1 MKNKFV
7 KKLAAVATVATM
19 AMGMSVSAFAAAGDT
34 TTLATNLYKDG
45 KYNASAVDSNL
56 SMGNGAVEDTTY
68 VENSDGTYTVT
79 LNFKSSFKAMGM
91 KGYLKEVDV
100 DTTDS
105 IPTINTKYDA
115 KFSINVLNVMP
126 VNAEGDIVILPGVTE

>member
-45 KYNASAVDSNL
+45 NKN
-56 SMGNGAVEDTTY
+56 
-68 VENSDGTYTVT
+68 
-79 LNFKSSFKAMGM
+79 NF
-91 KGYLKEVDV
+91 
-100 DTTDS
+100 
-105 IPTINTKYDA
+105 
-115 KFSINVLNVMP
+115 P
-126 VNAEGDIVILPGVTE
+126 VI

>member
-19 AMGMSVSAFAAAGDT
+19 VMGMSVSAFAATGDT

-45 KYNASAVDSNL
+45 KYDASAVDSNL

-68 VENSDGTYTVT
+68 VENSDGTYTVRRT
-79 LNFKSSFKAMGM
+79 
-91 KGYLKEVDV
+91 EVC
-100 DTTDS
+100 
-105 IPTINTKYDA
+105 A
-115 KFSINVLNVMP
+115 
-126 VNAEGDIVILPGVTE
+126 GGVGK

>member
-45 KYNASAVDSNL
+45 KYNASAVDS
-56 SMGNGAVEDTTY
+56 
-68 VENSDGTYTVT
+68 
-79 LNFKSSFKAMGM
+79 
-91 KGYLKEVDV
+91 
-100 DTTDS
+100 
-105 IPTINTKYDA
+105 I
-115 KFSINVLNVMP
+115 
-126 VNAEGDIVILPGVTE
+126 